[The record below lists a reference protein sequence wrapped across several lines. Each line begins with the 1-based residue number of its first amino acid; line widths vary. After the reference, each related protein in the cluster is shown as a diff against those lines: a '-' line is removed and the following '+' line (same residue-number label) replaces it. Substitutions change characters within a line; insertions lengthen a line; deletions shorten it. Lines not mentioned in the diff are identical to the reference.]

1 MRDIDQHA
9 DLRRIPADSR
19 ARRTLE
25 GTGQFPHLHQET
37 AMDTDLDLLDQ
48 LELRAL
54 SGDPVAYAAW
64 QDALA
69 SGVGT
74 DLTPVLLT
82 K

>member
-1 MRDIDQHA
+1 MVSI
-9 DLRRIPADSR
+9 
-19 ARRTLE
+19 
-25 GTGQFPHLHQET
+25 
-37 AMDTDLDLLDQ
+37 MDTDLELDLLQ
-48 LELRAL
+48 LRAL